1 MNALWLAHHPPS
13 QYARCFRIGRF
24 HVCRRCVVL
33 YAAAAVTAVLSL
45 AGLHWPDR
53 WDATL
58 LYLLPLPVTVEF
70 IAERLGG
77 IRYHAGRQVLLTLIA
92 APALGR
98 GLARYFVRPADP
110 LFWRM
115 VLLFG
120 GVCLLALI
128 ATRRR
133 R

>member
-1 MNALWLAHHPPS
+1 MNALWLAHHPPG
-13 QYARCFRIGRF
+13 QYERCFRVGRF
-24 HVCRRCVVL
+24 HVCRRCAVL
-33 YAAAAVTAVLSL
+33 YGVAAITAALSL
-45 AGLHWPDR
+45 AGLHWPAR

-58 LYLLPLPVTVEF
+58 LYLLPLPVTIEF
-70 IAERLGG
+70 IAERAGG
-77 IRYHAGRQVLLTLIA
+77 LRYHAGRQMLATLIA

-98 GLARYFVRPADP
+98 GFARYFARPSDP

-120 GVCLLALI
+120 GVCLLALLL
-128 ATRRR
+128 TRRR